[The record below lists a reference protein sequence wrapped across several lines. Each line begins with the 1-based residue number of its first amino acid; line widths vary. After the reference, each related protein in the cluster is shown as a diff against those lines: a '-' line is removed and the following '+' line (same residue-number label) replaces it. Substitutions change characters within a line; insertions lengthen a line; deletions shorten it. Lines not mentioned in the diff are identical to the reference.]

1 MRSLIHRKK
10 RAMVAFVVLLVFLG
24 MTPPLAVAQ
33 EATYSL
39 KTILV
44 SAPKHAK
51 ACEIFKVTYSIT
63 NLGPG
68 NVVNL
73 DIQFN
78 VPDQFSVLQVVGTPV
93 NLTVRQRTNVTAII
107 KVVAFVPG
115 ESRKAWVMVNN
126 VTTPI
131 KLIGK
136 QVLTCP

>member
-1 MRSLIHRKK
+1 MRSFIHNIK
-10 RAMVAFVVLLVFLG
+10 RSMVSVVVLLAFLG
-24 MTPPLAVAQ
+24 MTTPPAVAQ
-33 EATYSL
+33 EAYTVA
-39 KTILV
+39 TRLV

-51 ACEIFKVTYSIT
+51 ACQTFKVTYSIT

-68 NVVNL
+68 AVSNL
-73 DIQFN
+73 DLLFN
-78 VPDQFSVLQVVGTPV
+78 VPDQFSVISVLGSPV
-93 NLTVRQRTNVTAII
+93 NLAAGQRTYITAVI

-115 ESRKAWVMVNN
+115 ESRAAWVLLND

>member
-1 MRSLIHRKK
+1 MHSVIHHEK
-10 RAMVAFVVLLVFLG
+10 RALFAIVILLAILG
-24 MTPPLAVAQ
+24 MTTPPVVAQ
-33 EATYSL
+33 EETYSL

-73 DIQFN
+73 DIQFG
-78 VPDQFSVLQVVGTPV
+78 VPDQFSVVGVVGTPV
-93 NLTVRQRTNVTAII
+93 NLSVGQRTNVTATI

-115 ESRKAWVMVNN
+115 ESRAAWVMLNN

-136 QVLTCP
+136 RVLTCP